1 MELPTI
7 VTESPGRDRSS
18 EDVMAKSWRFLPYDA
33 GRVKDLGSQL
43 AVSPILAQVLS
54 ARGYEH
60 ETPARTFLNSK
71 LNELHDPELLPGVA
85 AAADR
90 IVAAIQAGRRITIY
104 GDYDVDGVTAT
115 SLLWHCLKL
124 AGGVVDYY
132 IPSRLEEGYG
142 INSEAIAKLHEED
155 PGRLV
160 VSVDCG
166 IGSVAEAA
174 LAKQLGLELI
184 ITDHHHIGPELP
196 EAVVLVHPRLPGTS
210 YPFGE
215 LCGAG
220 VAFKLAWAICQR
232 LGDGKKASP
241 RMREFL
247 MSAVGLAAIGTVAD
261 VVPLLG
267 ENRILVR
274 YGLTSL
280 TERSSLGLKSLMKI
294 AGLEG
299 RSELTAEDIGFGIG
313 PRINAAGRLG
323 QARLAVELLTTDVPD
338 RAASLA
344 VYIDEQNK
352 VRQSVERKVF
362 KQAKEQVEAH
372 PEWLDHAALV
382 LADSDWHPGVIGIV
396 ASRVTE
402 HFQKPAVLIS
412 INQSEGIGQ
421 GSGRTFANFDLH
433 AGLSACESHLI
444 KFGGHRAAAGLKIQ
458 ATQIDVFRE
467 AFCLHVGANHNVQ
480 EHHLELQ
487 IDAEVRLSDL
497 TLNAVKELDRLGPF
511 GRDNP
516 RPVLATQGVQLAE
529 PPRRMGEG
537 ERHLSLTLRQGI
549 RKIRA
554 ICFGKGDWA
563 DEISAAVATGATISI
578 CFAPNINR
586 FRGQENVEM
595 QLIDWKADVPTRSS
609 QLSVAG
615 SQ

>member
-1 MELPTI
+1 
-7 VTESPGRDRSS
+7 
-18 EDVMAKSWRFLPYDA
+18 MAKPWRFLPYDA
-33 GRVKDLGSQL
+33 GRVKDLGVQL
-43 AVSPILAQVLS
+43 AVSPVLAQVLS
-54 ARGYEH
+54 ARGYESADA
-60 ETPARTFLNSK
+60 ARVFLNSK
-71 LNELHDPELLPGVA
+71 LNELHDPELLPGVP
-85 AAADR
+85 AAADL
-90 IVAAIQAGRRITIY
+90 IVAAMQAGRRITIY

-124 AGGVVDYY
+124 AGGQVDYY

-142 INSEAIAKLHEED
+142 INSEAIAKLHAED
-155 PGRLV
+155 PDRLV

-166 IGSVAEAA
+166 IGSVVEAA

-184 ITDHHHIGPELP
+184 ITDHHHIGPVLP
-196 EAVVLVHPRLPGTS
+196 DAAVLVHPRLPGTA
-210 YPFGE
+210 YPFGD

-247 MSAVGLAAIGTVAD
+247 ISAVGLAAVGTVAD

-274 YGLTSL
+274 FGLTSL
-280 TERSSLGLKSLMKI
+280 PDKASQGLKALMKI

-299 RSELTAEDIGFGIG
+299 RQELTAEDIGFGIA

-323 QARLAVELLTTDVPD
+323 QARLAVELLTTEVPD

-352 VRQSVERKVF
+352 VRQTVERKVF

-372 PEWLDHAALV
+372 PEWLEHASLV
-382 LADSDWHPGVIGIV
+382 LADADWHPGVIGIV

-402 HFQKPAVLIS
+402 HFQKPAVLIA
-412 INQSEGIGQ
+412 INQSEGVGQ

-433 AGLSACESHLI
+433 SGLSACETHLI
-444 KFGGHRAAAGLKIQ
+444 KFGGHRAAAGLKI
-458 ATQIDVFRE
+458 AVEQIEVFRL
-467 AFCLHVGANHNVQ
+467 AFSEHVGQNHDVQ
-480 EHHLELQ
+480 ESDLELK

-497 TLNAVKELDRLGPF
+497 TLNAIKELDRLGPF

-537 ERHLSLTLRQGI
+537 ERHLSLTVRQGT

-554 ICFGKGDWA
+554 ISFGHGDWA
-563 DEISAAVATGATISI
+563 DEISAAVADGSTISI

-595 QLIDWKADVPTRSS
+595 QLIDWKVDGAKGTRPAE
-609 QLSVAG
+609 QLEPSRAR
-615 SQ
+615 